1 MARPKLGSTSD
12 RTMVRLDTNVHAW
25 LSLLAEKYET
35 SLSGAIA
42 KLIEAHEP
50 RIIELHDEIEAAKS
64 RKFKEE

>member
-1 MARPKLGSTSD
+1 MTRKEKATLDKT
-12 RTMVRLDTNVHAW
+12 TIRLDSNVHAW
-25 LSLLAEKYET
+25 LSLLAEKYGIT
-35 SLSGAIA
+35 LSGTIA